1 MHESLSKRKLMLILI
16 VVINMIINII
26 IMALNYTYNFQ
37 LPGLDSTVL
46 SVLVTLTVALK
57 VAPELLDD
65 WHYRSNH
72 GRTLHAL

>member
-1 MHESLSKRKLMLILI
+1 MLILI

-37 LPGLDSTVL
+37 FPGLDSTVL
-46 SVLVTLTVALK
+46 SVLVTVALK